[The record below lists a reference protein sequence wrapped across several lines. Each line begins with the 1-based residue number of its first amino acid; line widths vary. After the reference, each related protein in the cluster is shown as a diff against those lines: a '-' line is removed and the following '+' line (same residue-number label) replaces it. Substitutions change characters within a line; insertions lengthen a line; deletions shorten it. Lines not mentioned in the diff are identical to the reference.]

1 MNLENIEKIVKKIN
15 IPDDYIEY
23 FGKYKAKI
31 NNKYLEKLNE
41 ESKNNGKLILV
52 TSINPTPYGEGKT
65 TQSIGIAMALD
76 KLGKKTMLAL
86 REPSLGPVFGVKGGA
101 IGGGKSTIFPE
112 DEINLHF
119 TGDFHAITSAN
130 NLLCSVID
138 NHIFQGN
145 ELEIDENSIAIKR
158 VIDMNDRALRNIT
171 INIDGKKE
179 SKMQRNTGFEIT
191 AACELMAIC
200 DLAISKDDLKNRIDN
215 MLVAYTKDGNPLFVK
230 DFNVTGAMLALL
242 ENAINPNLVQTI
254 EGTPC
259 LVHLGP
265 FANIAHGCS
274 SLIATKI
281 SLKIADYVVTEAG
294 FGADL
299 GAEKFFDIKCR
310 IGDLKPD
317 IAVIV
322 ITTKALKYNGGVES
336 DNIYEKNIQAL
347 EKGIKNLEKHIEN
360 ISKFGVDKIV
370 CINKFEND
378 FDEEIDF
385 IQEHLKNMDI
395 KSYISSCFS
404 DGSKGAI
411 DVANGIISTLEDSK
425 TNFKLLYEK
434 NLDLKQKIDCIC
446 KQIYG
451 ANDVRYSVVALKKIE
466 KIQNMGYRSLPVCI
480 AKTPSSLTDNPKI
493 VGRPIDFCISINDV
507 RLNSGAGFV
516 VAYAGNIMTMPGLS
530 KHSQYE
536 KF

>member
-1 MNLENIEKIVKKIN
+1 M
-15 IPDDYIEY
+15 
-23 FGKYKAKI
+23 
-31 NNKYLEKLNE
+31 
-41 ESKNNGKLILV
+41 
-52 TSINPTPYGEGKT
+52 
-65 TQSIGIAMALD
+65 
-76 KLGKKTMLAL
+76 
-86 REPSLGPVFGVKGGA
+86 
-101 IGGGKSTIFPE
+101 
-112 DEINLHF
+112 
-119 TGDFHAITSAN
+119 
-130 NLLCSVID
+130 
-138 NHIFQGN
+138 
-145 ELEIDENSIAIKR
+145 
-158 VIDMNDRALRNIT
+158 
-171 INIDGKKE
+171 
-179 SKMQRNTGFEIT
+179 
-191 AACELMAIC
+191 
-200 DLAISKDDLKNRIDN
+200 DLAEYSVSD
-215 MLVAYTKDGNPLFVK
+215 
-230 DFNVTGAMLALL
+230 
-242 ENAINPNLVQTI
+242 
-254 EGTPC
+254 
-259 LVHLGP
+259 
-265 FANIAHGCS
+265 
-274 SLIATKI
+274 
-281 SLKIADYVVTEAG
+281 AG
-294 FGADL
+294 FGAVL

-322 ITTKALKYNGGVES
+322 ITTKALKYNGGVVS

-360 ISKFGVDKIV
+360 ISKFCVDKIV

-385 IQEHLKNMDI
+385 IQEQLKNMDI

-434 NLDLKQKIDCIC
+434 NLDLKKKIDCIC

-451 ANDVRYSVVALKKIE
+451 ANDVKYSVTALEKME
-466 KIQNMGYRSLPVCI
+466 KIQNMGYGVLPVCI

-493 VGRPIDFCISINDV
+493 VGRPTDFCISINDV
-507 RLNSGAGFV
+507 KLNSGAGFV

>member
-1 MNLENIEKIVKKIN
+1 
-15 IPDDYIEY
+15 
-23 FGKYKAKI
+23 
-31 NNKYLEKLNE
+31 
-41 ESKNNGKLILV
+41 
-52 TSINPTPYGEGKT
+52 
-65 TQSIGIAMALD
+65 
-76 KLGKKTMLAL
+76 
-86 REPSLGPVFGVKGGA
+86 
-101 IGGGKSTIFPE
+101 
-112 DEINLHF
+112 
-119 TGDFHAITSAN
+119 
-130 NLLCSVID
+130 
-138 NHIFQGN
+138 
-145 ELEIDENSIAIKR
+145 
-158 VIDMNDRALRNIT
+158 
-171 INIDGKKE
+171 
-179 SKMQRNTGFEIT
+179 
-191 AACELMAIC
+191 MAIC
-200 DLAISKDDLKNRIDN
+200 DLATSKDDLKNRIDN

-385 IQEHLKNMDI
+385 IQEHLKNMYI

-434 NLDLKQKIDCIC
+434 NLDLKKKIDCIC

-493 VGRPIDFCISINDV
+493 VGRPTDFV
-507 RLNSGAGFV
+507 
-516 VAYAGNIMTMPGLS
+516 
-530 KHSQYE
+530 
-536 KF
+536 